1 VLPFALMKI
10 RKGQAL
16 ALAAVTVAI
25 TCAAWAAPRKFEKA
39 ASVGR
44 TATVTIGKVTTAVAD
59 VTGGGIAAEVINE
72 PAGPSYF
79 VKKHIGQP
87 KYENLSF
94 SVGSPI
100 GQTLGN
106 WVSASWN
113 MSYQRNDLVVAA
125 PGRTL
130 SLNQALIAAV
140 TVPTLDK
147 ASREEAKLRITVAPE
162 VIREQAARASNAPEA
177 PHFAW
182 LSSGFRFRLSGIPD
196 TVADAVSRIE
206 SFTVKQSTVTD
217 DIGDARDY
225 MREPGK
231 LEFPNLIVT
240 IPAASAAAFKAWHQ
254 DFVVQ
259 GKNDEAKE
267 KSGSIELI
275 RVDGKVSCTIALFNV
290 GIFGLTP
297 RDGVVVADLYVE
309 RMTFAVPMGM

>member
-1 VLPFALMKI
+1 MKI
-10 RKGQAL
+10 RTSHA
-16 ALAAVTVAI
+16 ASLAALVVAI
-25 TCAAWAAPRKFEKA
+25 TCAAWAAPKRFEKA

-44 TATVTIGKVTTAVAD
+44 TGTVTIDQNPYPVTD
-59 VTGGGIAAEVINE
+59 VTGGGIAAEVISE

-79 VKKHIGQP
+79 VKKHVGQP

-94 SVGSPI
+94 SVGTSI
-100 GQTLGN
+100 GKN
-106 WVSASWN
+106 VAAWVTASWN
-113 MSYQRNDLVVAA
+113 MSYQKKDLVFGV

-130 SLNQALIAAV
+130 SLNQSLIVAV

-162 VIREQAARASNAPEA
+162 LIREHAAGASSAPLDLA
-177 PHFAW
+177 KATW
-182 LSSGFRFRLSGIPD
+182 LASGFRFRLSGIPD
-196 TVADAVSRIE
+196 AAANAVSRIE

-225 MREPGK
+225 MKEPGK

-240 IPAASAAAFKAWHQ
+240 IPAASGAAFKAWHQ

-259 GKNDEAKE
+259 GKNDETKE
-267 KSGSIELI
+267 KSGTIEFI
-275 RVDGKVSCTIALFNV
+275 RSDGTVSCTIALFNV

-297 RDGVVVADLYVE
+297 RDGVFVADLYVE
-309 RMTFAVPMGM
+309 RMTFAVP